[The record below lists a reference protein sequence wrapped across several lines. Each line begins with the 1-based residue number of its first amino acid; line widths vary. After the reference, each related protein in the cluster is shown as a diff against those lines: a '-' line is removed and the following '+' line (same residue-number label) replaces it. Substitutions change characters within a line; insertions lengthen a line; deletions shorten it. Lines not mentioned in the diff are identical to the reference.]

1 MSQAVTLS
9 NCDREPIHVPGSV
22 QPHGVL
28 LVMDPAALQILHAAG
43 PVERLLGTED
53 WQGAPLSDLI
63 GSDLAELVGAEVPS
77 RPGVRYIGRHQA
89 TSVPLDVSAYTS
101 GGNLMVELEAGAA
114 GATSAADVF
123 DRVEAAA
130 DSFDRAGTVHSLC
143 DRAATAF
150 RSLTGFDRVM
160 IYRFGDDGAGRVV
173 AEARDPTLHSYLN
186 HHFPGSDVPQQAR
199 ALYVRNQVRVIPD
212 VAYAPAPIRPAWSAD
227 APLDMSDSG
236 LRSVSPIHVQYL
248 RNMGVAAS
256 ASVSIVQDGLLWGL
270 VACHNVT
277 PRLLPF
283 ASRAACRSLGSTLAR
298 RIRAI
303 EDAETFKQ
311 RLRLRSFGDD
321 LVRALTTEAKVDRG
335 LAGFLPDL
343 ARMLDADGVALLQG
357 DGFAAKGVHPSRG
370 EVESLAAWL
379 RARKEPVFS
388 THHLEAVYPQAALF
402 REQGA
407 GVLALALP
415 GDLPSTLMWFR
426 AEQVEVIRWAGD
438 PHKAVQLN
446 PDAQLAPRTSFAAW
460 QETVS
465 GRSRRWSGP
474 EVEAAGRLA
483 EQLRELGLQRTLREL
498 NKALTGTLQEREDLL
513 QQKDFLIGE
522 VNHRVQNSLQLVSSF
537 LAMQG
542 RTSGAA
548 ETKSALAEAQRRLSA
563 VALVHRRLYSSDQ
576 VSSIDLGRYVEELCG
591 EAINAMGREWSQFLS
606 LNLTPVPLSTDRA
619 IILGLVLTEL
629 LINVNKYAYG
639 GAPGPIA
646 VSLSERLGTC
656 RLEVSD
662 HGVGKA
668 AFGPA
673 KPGSGFGSRMIA
685 GMVGQLGGML
695 AYEDNEPGLRATLTW
710 SLAGS

>member
-28 LVMDPAALQILHAAG
+28 LVVDPAALRVLHAAG
-43 PVERLLGTED
+43 PAERLLGVED

-63 GSDLAELVGAEVPS
+63 GPDLVEQVGTVTPS

-89 TSVPLDVSAYTS
+89 ASVPLDVSAYSS
-101 GGNLMVELEAGAA
+101 GEHLIVEFEAGAA
-114 GATSAADVF
+114 GSTSAADVF

-130 DSFDRAGTVHSLC
+130 NGFDRAGTVQGLC

-173 AEARDPTLHSYLN
+173 AEARDPALHSYLN

-212 VAYAPAPIRPAWSAD
+212 VDYAPAPLRPAWSAD

-270 VACHNVT
+270 VACHNMK

-283 ASRAACRSLGSTLAR
+283 AARAACRSLGGTLAR
-298 RIRAI
+298 RICAL
-303 EDAETFKQ
+303 EEAETYKQ
-311 RLRLRSFGDD
+311 RLRLRGFGDD
-321 LVRALTTEAKVDRG
+321 VVRALATDAKANRG

-343 ARMLDADGVALLQG
+343 SRMLDADGVALLHGDTFVAQG
-357 DGFAAKGVHPSRG
+357 IHPSRG
-370 EVESLAAWL
+370 EVEPLVAAL
-379 RARKEPVFS
+379 RARRKVVFS

-407 GVLALALP
+407 GVLALMLP
-415 GDLPSTLMWFR
+415 GEVPSTLIWFR

-438 PHKAVQLN
+438 PHKAVQLD

-465 GRSRRWSGP
+465 GRSRRWTGP
-474 EVEAAGRLA
+474 EVEAAGRLG
-483 EQLRELGLQRTLREL
+483 EQLRELELQRKLREL
-498 NKALTGTLQEREDLL
+498 NKALTGTLQDREDLL
-513 QQKDFLIGE
+513 RQKDFLIGE
-522 VNHRVQNSLQLVSSF
+522 VNHRVQNSLQIVSSF

-542 RTSGAA
+542 RTSGSA
-548 ETKSALAEAQRRLSA
+548 EIQSALAEAQRRLGA
-563 VALVHRRLYSSDQ
+563 VALVHRRLYSGDQ

-591 EAINAMGREWSQFLS
+591 EAINAMDREWSQFLS
-606 LNLTPVPLSTDRA
+606 LSLAPVPLSTDRA
-619 IILGLVLTEL
+619 VILGLVLTEL

-639 GAPGPIA
+639 GAPGPIE
-646 VSLSERLGTC
+646 VRLAESMGTC

-668 AFGPA
+668 ALGPA

-695 AYEDNEPGLRATLTW
+695 VYEDNQPGLRATLTW
-710 SLAGS
+710 PLAIV